1 MRLKETRQTKNFS
14 PYQLTQSTT
23 RKHKNPICPQYFLY
37 GTSLKTQDNTDVD
50 MEICLLT
57 IAKRRLGYLEVF
69 PAMIA
74 VTFREM
80 NSSDSSS

>member
-1 MRLKETRQTKNFS
+1 MRLKATRQTKNFS

-37 GTSLKTQDNTDVD
+37 ATSLDNTDVD